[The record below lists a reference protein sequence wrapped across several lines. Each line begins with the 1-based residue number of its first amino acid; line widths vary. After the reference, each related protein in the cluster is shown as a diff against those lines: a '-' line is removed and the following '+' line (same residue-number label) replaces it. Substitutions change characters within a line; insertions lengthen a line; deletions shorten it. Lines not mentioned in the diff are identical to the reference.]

1 VNSNR
6 PPQPAD
12 EVDIA
17 VIGIGNIL
25 MTDDGV
31 GVHALNALAERYL
44 FPPQVQLIDGGTMGL
59 DLLPFVEGKKRV
71 LFIDAANLEKDPGV
85 IGELNN
91 GEIPEFFSTKL
102 SVHQIA
108 LPDML
113 AAGRF
118 LGTLPGTLCL
128 VGIQPGNTE
137 SGYGLTPAV
146 QGEFEALLER
156 VLAKLAEWGVKAAP
170 KSEKKPG

>member
-1 VNSNR
+1 M
-6 PPQPAD
+6 
-12 EVDIA
+12 DIA
-17 VIGIGNIL
+17 LIGIGNIL

-44 FPPQVQLIDGGTMGL
+44 FPSQVQLIDGGTMGL

-128 VGIQPGNTE
+128 VGIQPGSTE

>member
-1 VNSNR
+1 MNSNR

-17 VIGIGNIL
+17 LIGIGNIL

-31 GVHALNALAERYL
+31 GVHALNALAERYR
-44 FPPQVQLIDGGTMGL
+44 FPPEVQLIDGGTMGL

-71 LFIDAANLEKDPGV
+71 LFIDAANLEEDPGT

-91 GEIPEFFSTKL
+91 GEIPEFFATKL

-128 VGIQPGNTE
+128 IGIQPASTK
-137 SGYGLTPAV
+137 SGYGLTPPV
-146 QGEFEALLER
+146 QGSFDLLLAR
-156 VLAKLAEWGVKAAP
+156 VLEKLSEWGVRAVP
-170 KSEKKPG
+170 K